1 MTLSLKTI
9 PCMRGVQEVHENKH
23 NLKRCEAET
32 QPSDLNSFTAS
43 VMTIGNKRYDMKLH
57 LRQFL

>member
-1 MTLSLKTI
+1 
-9 PCMRGVQEVHENKH
+9 MRGVQEVHENKH